1 MSQFDHQWQRL
12 TALARQAPA
21 DRDSAIPAGFAT
33 RVAARASASGPTGG
47 SWSMLE
53 RLAWRGFVAA
63 AVCGVAAVAFN
74 FSGLMPDDSDDV
86 PVDTLTFNPA
96 VDVS

>member
-1 MSQFDHQWQRL
+1 MSQFDQQWQRL
-12 TALARQAPA
+12 ITLARQAP
-21 DRDSAIPAGFAT
+21 SGHEPAIPAGFAT
-33 RVAARASASGPTGG
+33 RVAARASASGPTGT

-86 PVDTLTFNPA
+86 PVETLAFNPV

>member
-1 MSQFDHQWQRL
+1 MNQFDHQWQRL

-21 DRDSAIPAGFAT
+21 DRDTVIPAGFAT
-33 RVAARASASGPTGG
+33 RVTAVANAAPLPNPWAV
-47 SWSMLE
+47 LE

-63 AVCGVAAVAFN
+63 AVCGVAAVAFS
-74 FSGLMPDDSDDV
+74 FSGLMSDGSDDV
-86 PVDTLTFNPA
+86 PADTLTFNPA